1 MDEIQVIYRH
11 FLRPNL
17 IVQFFS
23 STFGF
28 QVLLA
33 IEGNF

>member
-11 FLRPNL
+11 FPRPNL
-17 IVQFFS
+17 IVQFLS
-23 STFGF
+23 STFDF

-33 IEGNF
+33 IGGNF